1 MANTKSDSFIRSRLK
16 ARQMIFLVHLDEHRS
31 VLKAADACGMTQPA
45 ASKLLREL
53 EEAFDVRLFDRH
65 ARGIEPTWFGE
76 VLVRHA
82 RAVLSEISLAQQE
95 IAALKGGLAG
105 QAAIGTVLSPG
116 TSLVPLAVELAKR
129 RRPGLRITID
139 VDYSRPLIRRLLQG
153 DLDIVIGRVLD
164 SERAEELQFEPLA
177 DEQHAIVAGATH
189 PLALRRS
196 LTLADLA
203 GQGWVLPQAGS
214 VLRDRLISV
223 FVELGLAPP
232 TNVVETTSVPVITSL
247 LRATDVVTVLPL
259 DVVQPY
265 CQAGVL
271 KVLIPSINVQTGVFG
286 IVTHRQRQMSPG
298 AQVLLAALRESA
310 SNLYSCPPLRAAAG
324 GRR

>member
-1 MANTKSDSFIRSRLK
+1 
-16 ARQMIFLVHLDEHRS
+16 MIFLVHLDEHRS
-31 VLKAADACGMTQPA
+31 VLKAAEAGGMTQPA

-76 VLVRHA
+76 ILVRHA
-82 RAVLSEISLAQQE
+82 RAVLSEINLAQQE

-105 QAAIGTVLSPG
+105 QATIGTVLSPG
-116 TSLVPLAVELAKR
+116 TSLVPQAIELAKR
-129 RRPGLRITID
+129 RRPGVRIS
-139 VDYSRPLIRRLLQG
+139 VELDYSRPLVRKLFQG
-153 DLDIVIGRVLD
+153 DLDIVIGRVMD

-177 DEQHAIVAGATH
+177 DEHHAVVAGAAH
-189 PLALRRS
+189 PLATRRS
-196 LTLADLA
+196 LTLTDLA
-203 GQGWVLPQAGS
+203 GQCWVLPQPGS
-214 VLRDRLISV
+214 VLRDRLIGV
-223 FVELGLAPP
+223 FVENGQAPP

-247 LRATDVVTVLPL
+247 LRTTDMVTVLPL

-271 KVLIPSINVQTGVFG
+271 KVLIPSLNVQTGMFG
-286 IVTHRQRQMSPG
+286 IITHRNRQVSPG
-298 AQVLLAALRESA
+298 AQVLLAALREA
-310 SNLYSCPPLRAAAG
+310 AAILYSRPALRAAAG

>member
-1 MANTKSDSFIRSRLK
+1 VASSRSDSFIRSRLK
-16 ARQMIFLVHLDEHRS
+16 ARQMIFLVHLDEQRS
-31 VLKAADACGMTQPA
+31 VLKAAEACGMTQPA

-116 TSLVPLAVELAKR
+116 TSLVPQAIELAKR
-129 RRPGLRITID
+129 RRPGLRISVD
-139 VDYSRPLIRRLLQG
+139 VDYSRPLVRRLLQG
-153 DLDIVIGRVLD
+153 DLDIVIGRVMD
-164 SERAEELQFEPLA
+164 CDRAEELQFEPLA
-177 DEQHAIVAGATH
+177 DEQHAVVAGASH
-189 PLALRRS
+189 PLATKRT
-196 LTLADLA
+196 LTLADLVDQA
-203 GQGWVLPQAGS
+203 WVLPQPGS

-223 FVELGLAPP
+223 FVEMGLPPP
-232 TNVVETTSVPVITSL
+232 TNLVETTSVPVITSL
-247 LRATDVVTVLPL
+247 LRDSDMVAVMAL

-271 KVLIPSINVQTGVFG
+271 KVLIPSLVLPLGLFG
-286 IVTHRQRQMSPG
+286 IITHRNRQVSPG
-298 AQVLLAALRESA
+298 AQVLLAALREA
-310 SNLYSCPPLRAAAG
+310 AANLYSRPLLRAASG

>member
-1 MANTKSDSFIRSRLK
+1 MASSRSDSFIRSRLK
-16 ARQMIFLVHLDEHRS
+16 ARQMIFLVHLDEQRS

-82 RAVLSEISLAQQE
+82 RAVLSEITLAQQE

-116 TSLVPLAVELAKR
+116 TSLVPQAIEVAKR
-129 RRPGLRITID
+129 RRPGLRISVD
-139 VDYSRPLIRRLLQG
+139 LDYSRPLVRRLFQG
-153 DLDIVIGRVLD
+153 DLDIVIGRVMD
-164 SERAEELQFEPLA
+164 CERAEELQFEPLA
-177 DEQHAIVAGATH
+177 DEHHAVVAGAAH
-189 PLALRRS
+189 PLATKRS

-203 GQGWVLPQAGS
+203 DQGWVLPQPGS
-214 VLRDRLISV
+214 VLRDRLLGV

-247 LRATDVVTVLPL
+247 LRDSDMVAVLPL

-271 KVLIPSINVQTGVFG
+271 KVLIPSLTVPMGLFG
-286 IVTHRQRQMSPG
+286 IITLRNRQVSPG
-298 AQVLLAALRESA
+298 AQVLLAALRETA
-310 SNLYSCPPLRAAAG
+310 ANLYSPPLLRAAGG